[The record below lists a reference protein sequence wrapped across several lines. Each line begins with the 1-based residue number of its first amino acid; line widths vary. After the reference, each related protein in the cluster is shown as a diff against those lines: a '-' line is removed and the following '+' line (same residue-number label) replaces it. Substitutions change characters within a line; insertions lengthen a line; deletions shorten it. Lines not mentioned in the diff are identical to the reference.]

1 MKQKH
6 LSQLT
11 KKSAVHLYEAVASLQ
26 DKDEVRAFFEDL
38 CTPTEL
44 QAMIDRWWVVKFLRQ
59 GKPYREIYDL
69 TGVSLTTI
77 SRVARTLEL
86 GEGGYRLAAERL
98 ESNSQER
105 SE

>member
-6 LSQLT
+6 LSQAANE
-11 KKSAVHLYEAVASLQ
+11 SASLLYEAIASLQ
-26 DKDEVRAFFEDL
+26 TLEEAKAFFEDL

-44 QAMIDRWWVVKFLRQ
+44 QAMMDRWWVVKFLRQ

-86 GEGGYRLAAERL
+86 GQGAYRVIAERL
-98 ESNSQER
+98 EKI
-105 SE
+105 

>member
-6 LSQLT
+6 LSQAT
-11 KKSAVHLYEAVASLQ
+11 PKSATYLYEALASLKNASEARQ
-26 DKDEVRAFFEDL
+26 FLEDL

-86 GEGGYRLAAERL
+86 GEGGYTLVAERI
-98 ESNSQER
+98 EG
-105 SE
+105 